1 MNIKAKLIYKN
12 EREQDRT
19 NIIAE
24 ALAPDNVPG
33 IKTIIEDDSATILF
47 EGEKVGT
54 ILASLDDYLMNATI
68 AEKVSYIIKEDF
80 KENQQA

>member
-1 MNIKAKLIYKN
+1 MNIKAKLIYKS
-12 EREQDRT
+12 EREEDRI

-33 IKTIIEDDSATILF
+33 IKTIIDDDSATILF

-54 ILASLDDYLMNATI
+54 ILASVDDYLMNATI
-68 AEKVSYIIKEDF
+68 AEKVTCINKEDF
-80 KENQQA
+80 KENH